1 MRAIEE
7 VGYKKTAKFLFFVI
21 VQVVYHNLIDHMFR
35 ISHIRK
41 LFLEI
46 LGARFGKDTILMD
59 VHFFNWHHTGPGGF
73 KTGTDCFIGDE
84 TLIDLYDKVTLEDQV
99 TIAQKVIVLTHINVG
114 YKNHPLQK
122 TFPKKSAP
130 VIFKKGCVIG
140 AGSIILSGV
149 IIGER
154 SFVAAGSVVSK
165 DVPSNTLVGGV
176 PAKKLKTIGK

>member
-7 VGYKKTAKFLFFVI
+7 IGYQKTIKFLFYLVI
-21 VQVVYHNLIDHMFR
+21 QIVYHNLIDHFFK

-41 LFLEI
+41 LFLTI
-46 LGARFGKDTILMD
+46 LGAKFGKDTILMD
-59 VHFFNWHHTGPGGF
+59 VHFFNWHHKGPSGF
-73 KTGTDCFIGDE
+73 KTGKDCFIGDE

-122 TFPKKSAP
+122 LFPKTSKQ

-140 AGSIILSGV
+140 AGSIILSG
-149 IIGER
+149 ITIGSK
-154 SFVAAGSVVSK
+154 SFVAAGSVVSRN
-165 DVPSNTLVGGV
+165 VPDNTLVGGV
-176 PAKKLKTIGK
+176 PAKKIRNLN

>member
-7 VGYKKTAKFLFFVI
+7 VGLKKTAKFLFFVG
-21 VQVVYHNLIDHMFR
+21 VQVIYHNLIDHIFR

-41 LFLEI
+41 LILEV

-59 VHFFNWHHTGPGGF
+59 VHFYNWHHKGLSGF
-73 KTGTDCFIGDE
+73 KTGKDCFIGDE

-99 TIAQKVIVLTHINVG
+99 TIAQRVVVLTHINVG

-122 TFPKKSAP
+122 AFPKKSSP

-140 AGSIILSGV
+140 AGSTILSGV
-149 IIGER
+149 TIGER
-154 SFVAAGSVVSK
+154 AFVAAGSVVSK
-165 DVPSNTLVGGV
+165 DVLPNTLVGGV
-176 PAKKLKTIGK
+176 PAKKLKNIGK